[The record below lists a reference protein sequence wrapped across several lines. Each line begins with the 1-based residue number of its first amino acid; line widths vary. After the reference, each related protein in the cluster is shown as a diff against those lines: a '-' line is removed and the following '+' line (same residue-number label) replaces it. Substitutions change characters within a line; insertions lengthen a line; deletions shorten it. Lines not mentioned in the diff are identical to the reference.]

1 MRIVIWNATVS
12 HSFPVERRLTPCSV
26 LAALMV
32 AASWP
37 NPAYAAPC
45 RVVIPDEEIRCP
57 YHAIDPTRHNV
68 VFVDLADDAWRA
80 VEVTKTGWRVID
92 RPPVRFRRTAGMLPL
107 PVPQEGGDV
116 NALKDFLNID
126 DDGFLLAVAW
136 QLAALGGIGPYPILC
151 LYGEHGAAKT
161 SGGRYCRRCI
171 DPNVLLSRGPPRSA
185 IR

>member
-1 MRIVIWNATVS
+1 MRIARVGDTV
-12 HSFPVERRLTPCSV
+12 
-26 LAALMV
+26 
-32 AASWP
+32 
-37 NPAYAAPC
+37 Y
-45 RVVIPDEEIRCP
+45 
-57 YHAIDPTRHNV
+57 
-68 VFVDLADDAWRA
+68 VDLADDAWRA

-161 SGGRYCRRCI
+161 SGDYNGLPGFSSFRRA
-171 DPNVLLSRGPPRSA
+171 RSA
-185 IR
+185 LEPRRRRSSYRHSRLKPRAAGASPLSLGYDRGYRRAAPPCGPSPP